1 MIRLYRDSFDSDIF
15 AGNIYKLFIDEK
27 IESEDVITGLFK
39 NKDISYI
46 YCFTTFEN
54 SNIDILNRLGFR
66 FISIRSTYKL
76 SLKNS
81 FFEPKIPEGFQ
92 VLKNSEKHVKVT
104 DEEMLSV
111 AKLIGNT
118 SRYFKDNNLPREK
131 SISLYITWIKNSLY
145 RGYADE
151 AFVILKDRDLAGMIT
166 LKIKP
171 EGGYIDLIGIKEGFQ
186 NKGLGQVLFQRGV
199 EYLLG
204 KNIKSM
210 YTVTEGENIIANRF
224 YQKNGFILEDLK
236 LVYHKWIKT

>member
-1 MIRLYRDSFDSDIF
+1 MIKLYRDSFDSDIF

-27 IESEDVITGLFK
+27 IESEDVITNPFK

-66 FISIRSTYKL
+66 LISIRSTYKL
-76 SLKNS
+76 ALKNG
-81 FFEPKIPEGFQ
+81 FIELKIPEGFR
-92 VLKNSEKHVKVT
+92 VLKNSEKHVMLT
-104 DEEMLSV
+104 DKETLSI

-118 SRYFKDNNLPREK
+118 SRYFRDNNLPREK
-131 SISLYITWIKNSLY
+131 SISLYAAWIKNSLY

-151 AFVILKDRDLAGMIT
+151 TFVILKDRDLAGMIT

-171 EGGYIDLIGIKEGFQ
+171 EGGYIDLIGIKERFQ
-186 NKGLGQVLFQRGV
+186 NKGLGQVLFQKGV

-210 YTVTEGENIIANRF
+210 YTITEGENIIANRF
-224 YQKNGFILEDLK
+224 YQKNDFILEDVQ
-236 LVYHKWIKT
+236 LVYHKRIT